1 MKNLLRNIFILLL
14 GAFLVSSG
22 WAPFNFI
29 LGPMIGLIPLLY
41 LEEKWANN
49 KVSKGVV
56 WLYAYLFFASW
67 NFLTIWWVQNASW
80 IGVIASV
87 LVNSIFYASI
97 FTLFS
102 FVKKHLKSRM
112 GFLSLL
118 VFWIAWEYVEL
129 LDWDLSWP
137 WMTLGFSLA
146 NHQWAI
152 QWYEYTGSLGGSLWL
167 LVSNILIWSVIKVY
181 STDKYAFKNRV
192 RGGAIVVFLPVIVS
206 ILIYI
211 NYEEPTEKAEFVLV
225 QPNIDPYSEKF
236 NDGMTTFQQLSIMM
250 KLADEVITKK
260 TKFILFPETAIPT
273 VIWDQEIDFYAELQL
288 LKTWNSK
295 DKAGLITGTNFGE
308 IIEINDKNN
317 IPSDVKLNAYTNQY
331 YRRYN
336 SALFIDKNEIQEVY
350 HKSRLVIGVERIPS
364 YFVFLQRYLK
374 NLDDDTNAAEFNP
387 NNGIQK
393 ERTVFKDQSG
403 TVAVAP
409 IICYESIFGEYVN
422 DYVLKGANVL
432 GVITN
437 DAWWGDTPGYKQHF
451 SYSILRA
458 IETRRS
464 VVRSANTGW
473 SGFINTRG
481 DIISKSKYWEPT
493 AMVNEVPLNSEI
505 TFYVKHG
512 DFLGRL
518 AVPLSLLL
526 LANAYIRRTKNKT
539 ALGRIS

>member
-1 MKNLLRNIFILLL
+1 VKNLFRNIFILLL

-80 IGVIASV
+80 VGVIASV

-129 LDWDLSWP
+129 IDWDLSWP

-167 LVSNILIWSVIKVY
+167 LVSNILIWSVVKVY
-181 STDKYAFKNRV
+181 RTDKYAFKNRV

-250 KLADEVITKK
+250 KLADEVTTKK

-273 VIWDQEIDFYAELQL
+273 VIWDKEIDFYAELQL

-403 TVAVAP
+403 TVAIAP

-481 DIISKSKYWEPT
+481 DVISKSKYWEPT

-518 AVPLSLLL
+518 AIPLSLLL
-526 LANAYIRRTKNKT
+526 LANAYIRMTKDKT